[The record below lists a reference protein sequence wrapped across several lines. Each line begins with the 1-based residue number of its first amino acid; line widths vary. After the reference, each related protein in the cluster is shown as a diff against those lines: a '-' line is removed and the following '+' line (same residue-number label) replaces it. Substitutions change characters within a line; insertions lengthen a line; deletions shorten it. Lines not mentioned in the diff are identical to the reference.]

1 MPKAR
6 LTDTQVATNLVDT
19 LREFPFTAALD
30 EVEQATRA
38 DGLSADILALING
51 PLFGNLFDAL
61 QLWIERTSAQN
72 MDDPTERE
80 SNVSPL
86 LTTTIVD

>member
-1 MPKAR
+1 MPESR
-6 LTDTQVATNLVDT
+6 LTDAQVATLLVDT

-30 EVEQATRA
+30 EVEHSTQA
-38 DGLSADILALING
+38 DGLSADMLALING

-61 QLWIERTSAQN
+61 QLWIERTSAQH

-80 SNVSPL
+80 DNVSLPYCRHC
-86 LTTTIVD
+86 